1 MRACPFLQFDG
12 NCNEAFA
19 FYGTCFGSAPGMT
32 ITYGQS
38 PMADQVPEHHRS
50 RVMYT
55 ELNIGQ
61 TVIMGS
67 DVMGPFHPAAGFH
80 ITVRV
85 DSIEEA
91 ERLFAVLSGGG
102 VIDMPMQETF
112 WAPRFGTLTDR
123 FGQPWMVNYQG

>member
-1 MRACPFLQFDG
+1 MRASPFLQFDG
-12 NCNEAFA
+12 NCAEAFA
-19 FYGTCFGSAPGMT
+19 FYADCFGAVPGLA

-38 PMADQVPEHHRS
+38 PMADQVPDHHRS

-67 DVMGPFHPAAGFH
+67 DVMEPFHPAAGFH
-80 ITVRV
+80 IIVRV

-91 ERLFAVLSGGG
+91 ERLFAALSGGG
-102 VIDMPMQETF
+102 VIVMPMQATF
-112 WAPRFGTLTDR
+112 WAARFGTLTDR
-123 FGQPWMVNYQG
+123 FGKPWMVDFQT